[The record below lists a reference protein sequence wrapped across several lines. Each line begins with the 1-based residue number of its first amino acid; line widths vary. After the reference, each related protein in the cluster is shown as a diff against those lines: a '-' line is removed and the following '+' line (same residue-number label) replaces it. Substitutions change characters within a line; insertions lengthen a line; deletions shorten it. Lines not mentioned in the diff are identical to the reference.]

1 MAQVIRLYMHNR
13 LSKLLNKRSIKD
25 ATELDTDERADFDR
39 WNLVLSKEELNIDDI
54 KHFIQ
59 QQLNII
65 ENKWSDYNIEQN
77 KKNELLPYYTVYKV
91 LLAAINSP
99 KIAREALEIQLNQLL
114 TK

>member
-1 MAQVIRLYMHNR
+1 MHN
-13 LSKLLNKRSIKD
+13 LLTKLLNKRGINT
-25 ATELDTDERADFDR
+25 AIELDTDERADFDR
-39 WNLVLSKEELNIDDI
+39 WNLVLSKEELSVEDI

-65 ENKWSDYNIEQN
+65 ENKWSDYNMEQN
-77 KKNELLPYYTVYKV
+77 KKNELLPYYTVYKT
-91 LLAAINSP
+91 LLAVIASP